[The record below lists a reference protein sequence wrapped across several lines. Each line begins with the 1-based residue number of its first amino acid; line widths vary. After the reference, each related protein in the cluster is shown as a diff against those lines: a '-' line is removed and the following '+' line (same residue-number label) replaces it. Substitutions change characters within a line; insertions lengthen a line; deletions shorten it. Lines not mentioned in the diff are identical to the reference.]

1 MDFIKLFF
9 KGIIVGVANVIPGV
23 SGGTIAV
30 VLHIFDRMI
39 DAINHFTKDIKKHI
53 MFLLPLLEG
62 AGFGVDTNILTL
74 ISRTGT
80 KELPLQSKE
89 SAANSILDEALVL

>member
-1 MDFIKLFF
+1 MNYLFLFF

-39 DAINHFTKDIKKHI
+39 EAINHFTSDIKKHVK
-53 MFLLPLLEG
+53 FLLPLG
-62 AGFGVDTNILTL
+62 AGAAVGVL
-74 ISRTGT
+74 
-80 KELPLQSKE
+80 
-89 SAANSILDEALVL
+89 A

>member
-1 MDFIKLFF
+1 MDYIKLFL

-39 DAINHFTKDIKKHI
+39 DAINHDTISCVIMVERLKHYDWFMSSIK
-53 MFLLPLLEG
+53 
-62 AGFGVDTNILTL
+62 NIKLHKIEETTDLTR
-74 ISRTGT
+74 IVIYD
-80 KELPLQSKE
+80 K
-89 SAANSILDEALVL
+89 